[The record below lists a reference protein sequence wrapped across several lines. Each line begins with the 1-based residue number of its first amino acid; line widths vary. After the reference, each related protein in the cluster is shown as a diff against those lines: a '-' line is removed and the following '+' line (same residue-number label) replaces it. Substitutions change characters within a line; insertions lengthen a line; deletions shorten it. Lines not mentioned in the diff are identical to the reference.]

1 MSTKLLPSPSTVYMI
16 DLDAFLEAYKLQRA
30 RDDEERR
37 KVKQDTNAQIAA
49 VKELLQSEIAR
60 LESQIDDIRQRS
72 AERIAGIKQCHDSGG
87 LLIRTVDHSSLSMP
101 PLRGSF
107 SLLPHNGIPFKLYG
121 SSSRRIFGSM
131 QGPQAKLLR

>member
-1 MSTKLLPSPSTVYMI
+1 MN

-72 AERIAGIKQCHDSGG
+72 AERLAGTLFHFWSIALPYLSNKLSVREVAEVHC
-87 LLIRTVDHSSLSMP
+87 LLLQ
-101 PLRGSF
+101 
-107 SLLPHNGIPFKLYG
+107 G
-121 SSSRRIFGSM
+121 SSSAM
-131 QGPQAKLLR
+131 TAVAC